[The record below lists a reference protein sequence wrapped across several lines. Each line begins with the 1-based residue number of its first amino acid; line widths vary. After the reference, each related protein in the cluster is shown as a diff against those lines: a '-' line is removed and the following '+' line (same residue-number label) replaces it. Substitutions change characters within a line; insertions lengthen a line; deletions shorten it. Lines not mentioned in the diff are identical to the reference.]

1 MEQAIIGEVLDAEDN
16 IQGHVEYVR
25 NNLEAVIMLP
35 GCGEDSLSDL
45 TVLDQLLKDFPNL
58 KTVGIIS
65 SWFIDSTDIAHAKIK
80 PGVENPQGAPWQVGD
95 YTREDAHQI
104 TMCETN
110 GEKIVNYGGTVSDE
124 KLLAWVN
131 KANEL
136 GLEVAFY
143 PLIMV
148 DNPAKTWRGHIT
160 GNAEDVAKFYKEQYK
175 PFIIHY
181 ANLLK
186 GRVKIFYIGSELEGL
201 TSIKDEQN
209 HFPFVHK
216 MTSLAPKIAK
226 IFADEKVSDNPK
238 KDTLLSYAA
247 NWTEYHSCRGGFR
260 PLDNLWSHPAID
272 FVGIDYYMPLTNAE
286 DTDLHKVA
294 TIKKGF
300 DSGEGRDFYILDSDK
315 ISFRDP
321 NNAWKDLKYWYENSH
336 WEWDG
341 KEKNKTNW
349 GAFSKPIFFSEF
361 AIPSVDRA
369 TDAPHL
375 YGKDLPA
382 NSNGKVDNQ
391 LQVIAIRAFLEH
403 IKESNFILT
412 GFCYGYDSRG
422 RGWYKKRYADGNDYA
437 TGHWID
443 GKIVGNEN
451 NA

>member
-1 MEQAIIGEVLDAEDN
+1 VEQAIIGEVLDAEDN

-35 GCGEDSLSDL
+35 GCGEESLSDL
-45 TVLDQLLKDFPNL
+45 TVLDQLLQDFPNL

-80 PGVENPQGAPWQVGD
+80 PGVENSEGTPWKVGG

-104 TMCETN
+104 TMRETN
-110 GEKIVNYGGTVSDE
+110 GEKIVNYGGTVSDD

-148 DNPAKTWRGHIT
+148 DNPAKTWRGYIT
-160 GNAEDVAKFYKEQYK
+160 GSPEDVAKFYKEQYK

-216 MTSLAPKIAK
+216 MISLAPKVEK

-247 NWTEYHSCRGGFR
+247 NWTEYHSYRGGFR
-260 PLDNLWSHPAID
+260 PLDNLWSHPTID
-272 FVGIDYYMPLTNAE
+272 FVGIDYYMPLTNE
-286 DTDLHKVA
+286 QDKDLHNVE

-300 DSGEGRDFYILDSDK
+300 YSGEGKDFYIEQGEKVLFQGQSW
-315 ISFRDP
+315 
-321 NNAWKDLKYWYENSH
+321 AWKNIKH
-336 WEWDG
+336 WWESEHWDWDG
-341 KEKNKTNW
+341 KKNNKTNW
-349 GAFSKPIFFSEF
+349 RVLSKPIVFSEF
-361 AIPSVDRA
+361 GIPSVDRA
-369 TDAPHL
+369 TDTPYL
-375 YGKDLPA
+375 YGQNLSP
-382 NSNGKVDNQ
+382 NSNVKVDNQ

-403 IKESNFILT
+403 IKESNFIRT

-422 RGWYKKRYADGNDYA
+422 KGWYKRYTDGNDYA

-443 GKIVGNEN
+443 GKWVNNEN